1 VIEPV
6 KELNKA
12 INADLNLAPPIDP
25 ALASC
30 KKTLIIISSVLL
42 ALTFSGAKVTEAN
55 TFIFKITF
63 TNPTGINTLLL
74 LSIGYLLLR
83 YNSISH
89 FYTDNYKKQFAT
101 RVLDNKFFRRYD
113 SHNDVVDGFIP
124 DLLKPKI
131 YINDDKYKHSNH
143 SYLDYDLKVRL
154 FFNAYIDLTEYD
166 EQSNPYLYRFYL
178 IGSKDKF
185 QYLFALGIMFSHWF
199 LEQFRQRDFLEL
211 YSPMFIGFI
220 AVYSSVWVRLVS

>member
-1 VIEPV
+1 MIEPV

-124 DLLKPKI
+124 DLLKHKI

-154 FFNAYIDLTEYD
+154 FFNVYIDLTEYD

-185 QYLFALGIMFSHWF
+185 QYLFALVLCFF
-199 LEQFRQRDFLEL
+199 T
-211 YSPMFIGFI
+211 GFWNNF
-220 AVYSSVWVRLVS
+220 VNGTF

>member
-1 VIEPV
+1 MIEPV
-6 KELNKA
+6 KEINKV
-12 INADLNLAPPIDP
+12 INTDKTLAPPIDT
-25 ALASC
+25 ALANC

-63 TNPTGINTLLL
+63 TNPRGINTLLL

-89 FYTDNYKKQFAT
+89 IYTDNYKKQFAT
-101 RVLDNKFFRRYD
+101 RVLENKFFRRYD
-113 SHNDVVDGFIP
+113 SYNDVVDGFIP

-166 EQSNPYLYRFYL
+166 EHGNPYLYRFYL
-178 IGSKDKF
+178 IGSKDKL
-185 QYLFALGIMFSHWF
+185 QYLFALSIMLSHWF

-220 AVYSSVWVRLVS
+220 AVYSSVLVRLAS

>member
-1 VIEPV
+1 MIEPV
-6 KELNKA
+6 KEINKV
-12 INADLNLAPPIDP
+12 INTDTTLTPPIDTS
-25 ALASC
+25 LASC

-55 TFIFKITF
+55 TFIFKVTF

-89 FYTDNYKKQFAT
+89 IYTDNYKKQFAT

-113 SHNDVVDGFIP
+113 SYNNVVDGFIP

-166 EQSNPYLYRFYL
+166 EHGNPYLYRFYL
-178 IGSKDKF
+178 IGSKNKL
-185 QYLFALGIMFSHWF
+185 QYLFALSIMLSHWF

-220 AVYSSVWVRLVS
+220 AVYSSVWVRLAL

>member
-1 VIEPV
+1 MIEPV
-6 KELNKA
+6 KEINKV
-12 INADLNLAPPIDP
+12 INTDTTLAPPIDTS
-25 ALASC
+25 LASC

-89 FYTDNYKKQFAT
+89 IYTDNYKKQFAT

-113 SHNDVVDGFIP
+113 SYNDVVDGFIP

-166 EQSNPYLYRFYL
+166 EHGNPYLYRFYL
-178 IGSKDKF
+178 IGSKNKL
-185 QYLFALGIMFSHWF
+185 QYLFALSIMLSHWF

-211 YSPMFIGFI
+211 YSPMLIGFI
-220 AVYSSVWVRLVS
+220 AVYSSVWVRLAL

>member
-1 VIEPV
+1 MIEPV
-6 KELNKA
+6 KEINKV
-12 INADLNLAPPIDP
+12 INTDTTLAPPIDT
-25 ALASC
+25 ALANC

-89 FYTDNYKKQFAT
+89 IYTDNYKKQFAT
-101 RVLDNKFFRRYD
+101 RVLENKFFRRYD
-113 SHNDVVDGFIP
+113 SYNDVVDGFIP

-166 EQSNPYLYRFYL
+166 EHGNPYLYRFYL
-178 IGSKDKF
+178 IGSKDKL
-185 QYLFALGIMFSHWF
+185 QYLFALSIMLSHWF

-220 AVYSSVWVRLVS
+220 AVYSSVLVRLTS